1 MRVRVRVRAVTCGG
15 RLHWA
20 HQMLMLRNDGALP
33 CIFRFSRSPHHVPLP
48 PAAAAAEGGGGGG
61 GGEAAAAAVAVAAA
75 WLAVSPH
82 SGVIPPGA
90 AAELSLCACI
100 GRAEACGVATAC
112 RRRRQHHAGGGA
124 LTGTGGAEYD
134 DVVSATMVE
143 LDDVLVVSCHTLG
156 GGTLGGEP
164 PNQAF
169 LQCVGQYRLA
179 HHGLSLRL
187 LCELEAGTAGTAAP
201 PRVFFVPSM
210 LEAALAYLRSAAARI
225 PPGSSQDWGE
235 VSRRSSTQQQR
246 HAAQLSSALAPVAVT
261 DCAHTHIRRPVPT

>member
-48 PAAAAAEGGGGGG
+48 PAAAAAAEGGGGG

-187 LCELEAGTAGTAAP
+187 LCELEAGTAGTAGP
-201 PRVFFVPSM
+201 
-210 LEAALAYLRSAAARI
+210 AAA
-225 PPGSSQDWGE
+225 GGGGGG
-235 VSRRSSTQQQR
+235 
-246 HAAQLSSALAPVAVT
+246 
-261 DCAHTHIRRPVPT
+261 